1 MTEVSQISDAEWN
14 VWRSFTTMRR
24 QLDLALEQQLQRDAG
39 ISRPDFEILL
49 AIFEAPEKQL
59 RARELVDRLGWEKSR
74 VSHQVTRMEKRDLV
88 TRREC
93 GDDLRG
99 SWILLTPAGKR
110 AVLGSMRDHATTIR
124 KYFFDALTP
133 AELELVSTAS
143 RRVLDAIDPPACTRL
158 ADDEAAASA

>member
-1 MTEVSQISDAEWN
+1 MTEVSQISDAEWD

-39 ISRPDFEILL
+39 ISRADFEILL

-74 VSHQVTRMEKRDLV
+74 VSHQVTRMEHRDLV

-93 GDDLRG
+93 DSDLRS

-110 AVLGSMRDHATTIR
+110 AVLGSMRDHAMTIR

-133 AELELVSTAS
+133 TELEVMSAAS
-143 RRVLDAIDPPACTRL
+143 QRVLDAIDPPACNRV
-158 ADDEAAASA
+158 DEEPAA

>member
-1 MTEVSQISDAEWN
+1 MTEVSQISDAEWD

-39 ISRPDFEILL
+39 ISRADFEILL

-74 VSHQVTRMEKRDLV
+74 VSHQVTRMEHRDLV

-93 GDDLRG
+93 DSDLRS

-110 AVLGSMRDHATTIR
+110 AVLGSMRDHAMTIR

-133 AELELVSTAS
+133 AELEVMSAAS
-143 RRVLDAIDPPACTRL
+143 QRVLDAIDPPACNRV
-158 ADDEAAASA
+158 DEEPAA

>member
-1 MTEVSQISDAEWN
+1 MTEVSQISDAEWD

-39 ISRPDFEILL
+39 ISRADFEILL

-74 VSHQVTRMEKRDLV
+74 VSHQVTRMEHRNLV

-93 GDDLRG
+93 DSDLRS

-110 AVLGSMRDHATTIR
+110 AVLGSMRDHAMTIR

-133 AELELVSTAS
+133 TELEVMSAAS
-143 RRVLDAIDPPACTRL
+143 QRVLDAIDPPACNRV
-158 ADDEAAASA
+158 DEEPAA

>member
-1 MTEVSQISDAEWN
+1 MTEVSQISDAEWD

-39 ISRPDFEILL
+39 ISRADFEILL

-74 VSHQVTRMEKRDLV
+74 VSHQVTRMEQRDLV

-93 GDDLRG
+93 DSDLRS

-110 AVLGSMRDHATTIR
+110 AVLGSMRDHAMTIR

-133 AELELVSTAS
+133 TELEVMSAAS
-143 RRVLDAIDPPACTRL
+143 QRVLDAIDPPACNRV
-158 ADDEAAASA
+158 DEEPAA